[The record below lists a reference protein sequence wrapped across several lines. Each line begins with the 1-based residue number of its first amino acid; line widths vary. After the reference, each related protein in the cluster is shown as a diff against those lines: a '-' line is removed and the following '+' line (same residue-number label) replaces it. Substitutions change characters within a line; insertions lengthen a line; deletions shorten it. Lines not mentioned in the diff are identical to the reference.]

1 MCIGYVYY
9 MCIILLYNTCATSQS
24 YSIHAAAATTTFYQ
38 ILEETGM
45 KPVCG
50 VTLMI
55 VY

>member
-24 YSIHAAAATTTFYQ
+24 YSIRAATATTTFYQ